1 MRRAFLAIVLLLL
14 AKAASAIP
22 VPKGLETC
30 APLSAC
36 LTLLDRVVPAQDDGE
51 GSNSDILAR
60 DLRRFGEPAKQEL
73 LRRAVGSHAGWRN
86 VAGAILAD
94 WGFWTVDDVSALR
107 AALVMDH
114 GGWVARPLG
123 QIGSPPAIHALV
135 EDLSQ
140 ANDVENQTG
149 FALSKLGSTALPEL
163 MLLLES
169 DEKAR
174 LAAEV
179 IAEMTPLP
187 IAYAANWTVLA
198 LDSREPLRERVAAL
212 RGIAALGPAAEQ
224 ASIGLHVLLTSNKPE
239 IKRQAEITL
248 IAVRDPIVV
257 ERLAK
262 ACQPHAPRF
271 DFLALESVQCLSEI
285 GEFGPAG
292 SAAGEALMPFLDSE
306 NQAERAYGIL
316 ILSYINYS
324 PAVGKIDKALDSKD
338 WRVVYAAVWGV
349 GWLGDTNAAVKL
361 DNLASS
367 YWLVELKDD
376 AARVASALRSPKG
389 RLERA
394 PWKTMHSG
402 MQVNPTSL
410 ITDGIR
416 GKRDA
421 CPSDLWQW
429 QQEKFRIQQI
439 RDVNAHALRLSN
451 GDVKGELVG
460 TDHGEWGGDLT
471 WIPGNG
477 APVVLDRDN
486 VREID
491 LDSGGAIVM
500 FGLAHM
506 GFNYGYVLRVS
517 PKGDGSWTQTDVAHL
532 PGEPGSWT
540 RLKSDR
546 IAVVT
551 AGRVVV
557 FSSNDG
563 ILGVASCVNK

>member
-1 MRRAFLAIVLLLL
+1 MRRAFLAIALLLL
-14 AKAASAIP
+14 AKAAGAIP
-22 VPKGLETC
+22 VPKGLDTC

-94 WGFWTVDDVSALR
+94 WGTWTVDDVPTLQ

-123 QIGSPPAIHALV
+123 QIGSPASIHALV

-140 ANDVENQTG
+140 ADDVANQTG
-149 FALSKLGSTALPEL
+149 FALSKLGERALAEL
-163 MLLLES
+163 MPLLEN
-169 DEKAR
+169 DEKSR

-179 IAEMTPLP
+179 IAEMKPLP
-187 IAYAANWTVLA
+187 IAYAATWTEVA
-198 LDSREPLRERVAAL
+198 LDRREPLSERVAAL

-224 ASIGLHVLLTSNKPE
+224 ASIVLHVLLTSNEPE
-239 IKRQAEITL
+239 IKKQADITL
-248 IAVRDPIVV
+248 TAVRDPIVI
-257 ERLAK
+257 EQLAK
-262 ACQPHAPRF
+262 ACQPHAPKF
-271 DFLALESVQCLSEI
+271 DFLALKSIQCLNEI
-285 GEFGPAG
+285 AEFGPEG
-292 SAAGEALMPFLDSE
+292 SAAGDALMPFLDSE

-316 ILSYINYS
+316 TLGYINYG
-324 PAVGKIDKALDSKD
+324 PAIRKIDEALDSKD
-338 WRVVYAAVWGV
+338 WRVVYAAVRGV
-349 GWLGDTNAAVKL
+349 GWLGDKNATVKL

-416 GKRDA
+416 GERDA

-451 GDVKGELVG
+451 GDVNGELVG

-471 WIPGNG
+471 WIPSKG

-486 VREID
+486 VRGMD
-491 LDSGGAIVM
+491 YDGRGAIVL

-506 GFNYGYVLRVS
+506 GFNYGYVLNVTAN
-517 PKGDGSWTQTDVAHL
+517 GDGSWSQTDVAHL
-532 PGEPGSWT
+532 PGEPGSWA

-546 IAVVT
+546 VAIVT

-557 FSSNDG
+557 FSSKDG
-563 ILGVASCVNK
+563 ILGVASCVSK